1 MITRVVAAAVETV
14 GAGRTGAATDAAVS
28 IGEAASGGAAG
39 VGAGA
44 CAGAGADVPA
54 GEQAAVISNAL
65 QAAARLH
72 QNFCWRSS
80 VVISNF
86 LTVELLRA
94 ERPDPAGLTR
104 HL

>member
-1 MITRVVAAAVETV
+1 
-14 GAGRTGAATDAAVS
+14 
-28 IGEAASGGAAG
+28 
-39 VGAGA
+39 
-44 CAGAGADVPA
+44 
-54 GEQAAVISNAL
+54 VISNAL